1 VDIFFRRGDL
11 SRGPPF
17 IPALEVAGTI
27 RKLGPAVPIDRSS
40 RGSVSVRT
48 GAAVIAAADWIGRDR
63 VIERP
68 SEGLNPWLIRTGKAL
83 E

>member
-1 VDIFFRRGDL
+1 MPVGGRSGWAYADSKRSFPICAL
-11 SRGPPF
+11 S
-17 IPALEVAGTI
+17 EDVGTI
-27 RKLGPAVPIDRSS
+27 WPPVSL
-40 RGSVSVRT
+40 RG

-63 VIERP
+63 VVERP

>member
-1 VDIFFRRGDL
+1 VDIFFSRGDL

-17 IPALEVAGTI
+17 ILALEVAGTI

-40 RGSVSVRT
+40 RGTVSVRT
-48 GAAVIAAADWIGRDR
+48 GAAAIAAGDYIGWDR

-68 SEGLNPWLIRTGKAL
+68 SEGLNHG
-83 E
+83 